1 MRASDDDSFGQSG
14 RSGFSLRAERLLVRV
29 LLALRREARPT
40 DSARS
45 QRRAEEL
52 ADIILTDFPR
62 RVLPFG
68 IAALVI
74 IAVACSLPLLRD
86 LARGDSGIVAASPAV
101 LTVESGIRQKGAAM
115 SDGLDALR
123 TMVAPFASDAAT
135 AEPAP
140 GMEDRAPTPCDA
152 RAPFSK
158 S

>member
-1 MRASDDDSFGQSG
+1 MTSFPDDGEFGPTG

-29 LLALRREARPT
+29 LLALRREAKPSDR
-40 DSARS
+40 ARS

-68 IAALVI
+68 IAAIAI
-74 IAVACSLPLLRD
+74 IAIVCSLPFLRD
-86 LARGDSGIVAASPAV
+86 VAQGDAGIVAASPAV
-101 LTVESGIRQKGAAM
+101 LTVESGIRQQGAAV
-115 SDGLDALR
+115 SDGIDAIR
-123 TMVAPFASDAAT
+123 SMVAPFASDAAGT
-135 AEPAP
+135 DPAA
-140 GMEDRAPTPCDA
+140 GEDRVTPPSDA